1 MTAGRALLAVA
12 LLAVTAWGLLLAGL
26 VWVGSRQGPL
36 ADRQLN
42 LQAVATATGHSA
54 TATPATPTRRSGP
67 LGNAGGSTAAAPT
80 ADPNLAAPTP
90 RTTQSRAVTATP
102 GAPAAEP
109 SLPAAVDWPVT
120 PDLTARRPLAES
132 PQFRVFAA
140 ADDDALLV
148 RRATEWSSRL
158 GAILAADRQR
168 LEGRDLPDR
177 VNVVFARRYV
187 ARCPARGLAATHDD
201 PPLLMVFID
210 EASSAVQIEAVLAH
224 EIAHHLTLDDRFV
237 GDGVLTEGIANW
249 GGGQAVLRWQ
259 GFSDWPDAVRGYWR
273 QGRYVPITDASALQP
288 RGADDCIARRDRVYN
303 IRTAFV
309 GWLIARIG
317 LARVLAMPA
326 ATVTWTDPASGERRQ
341 QILPDYELA
350 TGSSLGQLERQFLR
364 SLGLGGPEV
373 VMFQLRLELQG
384 VDVQ

>member
-1 MTAGRALLAVA
+1 MGQV
-12 LLAVTAWGLLLAGL
+12 LAGCAARDGVDL
-26 VWVGSRQGPL
+26 PGPL
-36 ADRQLN
+36 RPVDGGH
-42 LQAVATATGHSA
+42 VAKVGDARVSVREESA
-54 TATPATPTRRSGP
+54 
-67 LGNAGGSTAAAPT
+67 
-80 ADPNLAAPTP
+80 
-90 RTTQSRAVTATP
+90 RAR
-102 GAPAAEP
+102 
-109 SLPAAVDWPVT
+109 VD
-120 PDLTARRPLAES
+120 
-132 PQFRVFAA
+132 
-140 ADDDALLV
+140 V
-148 RRATEWSSRL
+148 RN
-158 GAILAADRQR
+158 GD
-168 LEGRDLPDR
+168 
-177 VNVVFARRYV
+177 
-187 ARCPARGLAATHDD
+187 
-201 PPLLMVFID
+201 
-210 EASSAVQIEAVLAH
+210 
-224 EIAHHLTLDDRFV
+224 HLTLDDRFV